1 MDLSLVTIKCQSR
14 TFDIFLVLKSI
25 FELLIQLNSQE
36 GFIIMLV
43 HYTLSFY
50 VINSSLIVFF
60 KVWIKYLAA
69 IVFLFKKQSLCNT

>member
-1 MDLSLVTIKCQSR
+1 MTIKCQST

-25 FELLIQLNSQE
+25 FELLIQLNTQE

-43 HYTLSFY
+43 HDTLFSFY

-69 IVFLFKKQSLCNT
+69 IVFLLKKQSLCNT